1 VSPPTLITPETGQV
15 TFSEPKVNIT
25 GPYPLKTV
33 KIPTPAKVTEDV
45 KKVEKNIQTEIS
57 MGKMIN
63 MSEIENLIKEY
74 PQYKSQILTSVIG
87 LLVKS
92 RCNKSDIEKLEQLY
106 NISPFINKKFDI
118 LSKKSTFERNKI
130 RLTKPT
136 KLADYENFTF
146 PNTITVKF

>member
-1 VSPPTLITPETGQV
+1 VI
-15 TFSEPKVNIT
+15 K
-25 GPYPLKTV
+25 
-33 KIPTPAKVTEDV
+33 
-45 KKVEKNIQTEIS
+45 
-57 MGKMIN
+57 
-63 MSEIENLIKEY
+63 NLIKEY

-92 RCNKSDIEKLEQLY
+92 RANKSDIEKLEQLY